1 MNDIIDS
8 HAHLD
13 DNRFSMDRAD
23 VIARME
29 EYRIIMA
36 INPGANYESSKKALR
51 LAKKYPEKIKAA
63 VGTHPH
69 DADEVNLL
77 LLEEYEKMAK
87 DPDVVAIGEIGL
99 DYYYDN
105 CDREVQKNAFRM
117 QLDLAEKLNLP
128 VIIHNRDSDG
138 DMVEILSEYQGR
150 LRGVIH
156 SFTGSVEM
164 AKRYTDLG
172 FYLGF
177 GGVVTFKNAR
187 KVVES
192 AAWVPLERLLI
203 ETDAPYLTPV
213 PHRGKRNEPSYVR
226 YTAEKIAEIK
236 GIHVAQITGYSKRN
250 AMDLFGLR

>member
-1 MNDIIDS
+1 
-8 HAHLD
+8 
-13 DNRFSMDRAD
+13 
-23 VIARME
+23 
-29 EYRIIMA
+29 
-36 INPGANYESSKKALR
+36 
-51 LAKKYPEKIKAA
+51 
-63 VGTHPH
+63 
-69 DADEVNLL
+69 
-77 LLEEYEKMAK
+77 
-87 DPDVVAIGEIGL
+87 
-99 DYYYDN
+99 
-105 CDREVQKNAFRM
+105 
-117 QLDLAEKLNLP
+117 
-128 VIIHNRDSDG
+128 
-138 DMVEILSEYQGR
+138 
-150 LRGVIH
+150 
-156 SFTGSVEM
+156 M